1 MKKFNII
8 LACDLAGGIGYN
20 NNLPWDFALDK
31 KYFKTLTTN
40 FFTNI
45 KNILIMGKNTYR
57 IFNNRESYVVSTTL
71 KNDIT
76 TGKNVITTTETN
88 INNIYDSFSKA
99 YDDAILNE
107 GDIWVIGGSRLYEC
121 AIKHFACDKIY
132 LTLIN
137 GIFNCDIYFNI
148 NKYQIEWT
156 SNISHQNDISAQK
169 AEILFSRTKA
179 HCAFV
184 VQNDINRLDNKNYEL
199 IFKIGNV
206 IPNVETQYLNTLY
219 DVLYNGDER
228 VTRNGITLSKF
239 NKTLSFDLQKGF
251 PLLTT
256 KKMFWK
262 GIVEELL
269 FFIRGDTDTKLLSN
283 KGVKIWEPNT
293 SKEFLNKMN
302 LDYEEG
308 LMGPMYG
315 YQWRFF
321 NKNYRRF
328 FNKNYRRFFNK
339 NYSNND
345 NNFIDQL
352 KKVID
357 EIKNDPMSRRIL
369 MTTFNP
375 LQVEL
380 GVLYPCHSIIIQFY
394 VEKNENNNN
403 YLCCSM
409 YQRSCDLFLGLPFNI
424 ASTSLLLHIVAS
436 LTNTIPGTVNI
447 ILGDYHIYSEHKEQ
461 VLTQLSREPYSLCE
475 LVMPNFNT
483 LEDVEKSK
491 FEDYKIYNYEHH
503 PAIKANMIA

>member
-8 LACDLAGGIGYN
+8 LACDLGGGIGYN

-40 FFTNI
+40 FFTNK
-45 KNILIMGKNTYR
+45 KNILIMGRNTYR
-57 IFNNRESYVVSTTL
+57 IFDNRESYVVSTTL
-71 KNDIT
+71 KN
-76 TGKNVITTTETN
+76 
-88 INNIYDSFSKA
+88 NNIYDSFSKA

-107 GDIWVIGGSRLYEC
+107 GDIWIIGGSRLYEC
-121 AIKHFACDKIY
+121 AIKHFACDKVY
-132 LTLIN
+132 LTLVN
-137 GIFNCDIYFNI
+137 GIFKCDTYFNI
-148 NKYQIEWT
+148 NKYQVEWT
-156 SNISHQNDISAQK
+156 SNIS
-169 AEILFSRTKA
+169 
-179 HCAFV
+179 
-184 VQNDINRLDNKNYEL
+184 QNDINRIDNKNYEL

-219 DVLYNGDER
+219 DVLYNGNER

-283 KGVKIWEPNT
+283 KGIKIWEPNT
-293 SKEFLNKMN
+293 SKDFLNKIN

-321 NKNYRRF
+321 NKNYL
-328 FNKNYRRFFNK
+328 
-339 NYSNND
+339 NND

-352 KKVID
+352 KKIID

-394 VEKNENNNN
+394 VEKNEDNKV

-424 ASTSLLLHIVAS
+424 ASTSLLLHIIAS
-436 LTNTIPGTVNI
+436 LTNTLPGKVNI

-461 VLTQLSREPYSLCE
+461 VLTQLSRDPYSLCQ
-475 LVMPNFNT
+475 LIMPNFNI
-483 LEDVEKSK
+483 LEDVEKSTLD
-491 FEDYKIYNYEHH
+491 DYKIYNYEHH
-503 PAIKANMIA
+503 AIIKANMIA

>member
-8 LACDLAGGIGYN
+8 LACDLGGGIGYN

-40 FFTNI
+40 FFTNK
-45 KNILIMGKNTYR
+45 KNILIMGRNTYR
-57 IFNNRESYVVSTTL
+57 IFDNRESYVISTTL
-71 KNDIT
+71 KD
-76 TGKNVITTTETN
+76 

-107 GDIWVIGGSRLYEC
+107 GDIWIIGGSRLYEC
-121 AIKHFACDKIY
+121 AIKHFACDKVY
-132 LTLIN
+132 LTLVN
-137 GIFNCDIYFNI
+137 GIFKCDTYFNI
-148 NKYQIEWT
+148 NKYQVEWT
-156 SNISHQNDISAQK
+156 SNISQN
-169 AEILFSRTKA
+169 E
-179 HCAFV
+179 
-184 VQNDINRLDNKNYEL
+184 INRIDNKNYEL
-199 IFKIGNV
+199 IFKIGTV

-219 DVLYNGDER
+219 DVLYNGNER

-293 SKEFLNKMN
+293 SKDFLNKMN

-321 NKNYRRF
+321 NKNYL
-328 FNKNYRRFFNK
+328 
-339 NYSNND
+339 NND

-394 VEKNENNNN
+394 VERKE
-403 YLCCSM
+403 LCCSM

-424 ASTSLLLHIVAS
+424 ASTSLLLHIIAS

-461 VLTQLSREPYSLCE
+461 VLTQIAREPYSLCQ
-475 LVMPNFNT
+475 LVMPNFNN
-483 LEDVEKSK
+483 LEDVEKSTID
-491 FEDYKIYNYEHH
+491 DYKIYNYEHH

>member
-8 LACDLAGGIGYN
+8 LACDLGGGIGFD

-45 KNILIMGKNTYR
+45 KNILIMGRNTYR
-57 IFNNRESYVVSTTL
+57 IFDNRESYVVSTTL
-71 KNDIT
+71 KN
-76 TGKNVITTTETN
+76 V
-88 INNIYDSFSKA
+88 NNIYDSFSKA

-132 LTLIN
+132 LTLVN
-137 GIFNCDIYFNI
+137 GVFNCDTYFNI

-156 SNISHQNDISAQK
+156 SNI
-169 AEILFSRTKA
+169 
-179 HCAFV
+179 
-184 VQNDINRLDNKNYEL
+184 VQNDINRFDNKNYEL
-199 IFKIGNV
+199 IFKIGNI

-219 DVLYNGDER
+219 NVLYNGNER

-283 KGVKIWEPNT
+283 KGIKIWEPNT
-293 SKEFLNKMN
+293 NKDFLNKMN
-302 LDYEEG
+302 LDYDEG

-321 NKNYRRF
+321 NKNYRQF
-328 FNKNYRRFFNK
+328 FNKKYLD
-339 NYSNND
+339 NND

-357 EIKNDPMSRRIL
+357 EIKNNPMSRRIL

-394 VEKNENNNN
+394 VEKNE
-403 YLCCSM
+403 LCCSM

-424 ASTSLLLHIVAS
+424 ASTSLLLHIIAS
-436 LTNTIPGTVNI
+436 LTNKIPGTVNI

-475 LVMPNFNT
+475 LIMPNFNT

-491 FEDYKIYNYEHH
+491 LEDYKIYNYEHH

>member
-71 KNDIT
+71 KND
-76 TGKNVITTTETN
+76 N
-88 INNIYDSFSKA
+88 NNIYDSFSKA

-107 GDIWVIGGSRLYEC
+107 GDIWIIGGSRLYNC
-121 AIKHFACDKIY
+121 AIKHFACDKVY

-137 GIFNCDIYFNI
+137 GIFNCDTYFNI
-148 NKYQIEWT
+148 NKYQVEWT
-156 SNISHQNDISAQK
+156 SNIVQNDISAQK

-315 YQWRFF
+315 YQW
-321 NKNYRRF
+321 RF

>member
-8 LACDLAGGIGYN
+8 LACDLGGGIGYN

-40 FFTNI
+40 FFTNK
-45 KNILIMGKNTYR
+45 KNILIMGRNTYR
-57 IFNNRESYVVSTTL
+57 IFDNRKSYVISTTL
-71 KNDIT
+71 KDN
-76 TGKNVITTTETN
+76 
-88 INNIYDSFSKA
+88 NNIYDSFSKA

-107 GDIWVIGGSRLYEC
+107 GDIWIIGGSKLYDC
-121 AIKHFACDKIY
+121 AIKHFACDKVY

-137 GIFNCDIYFNI
+137 GIFYCDTYFNI
-148 NKYQIEWT
+148 NKYQVEWT
-156 SNISHQNDISAQK
+156 SNISQNDSN
-169 AEILFSRTKA
+169 R
-179 HCAFV
+179 
-184 VQNDINRLDNKNYEL
+184 INNKNYEL
-199 IFKIGNV
+199 IFKIGTV

-219 DVLYNGDER
+219 DVLYNGNER

-293 SKEFLNKMN
+293 SKDFLNKRN
-302 LDYEEG
+302 LDYDEG

-321 NKNYRRF
+321 NKNYL
-328 FNKNYRRFFNK
+328 
-339 NYSNND
+339 NND

-394 VEKNENNNN
+394 VEKNEDNKV

-424 ASTSLLLHIVAS
+424 ASTSLLLHIIAS
-436 LTNTIPGTVNI
+436 LTNTIPRTVNI

-461 VLTQLSREPYSLCE
+461 VLSQLERDPYSLCQ
-475 LVMPNFNT
+475 LVMPNFNI
-483 LEDVEKSK
+483 LEDFEKSTID
-491 FEDYKIYNYEHH
+491 DYKIYNYEHH
-503 PAIKANMIA
+503 PAIKANIIA

>member
-8 LACDLAGGIGYN
+8 LACDLEGGIGYN

-40 FFTNI
+40 FFTNK

-57 IFNNRESYVVSTTL
+57 IFDNRESYVISTTL
-71 KNDIT
+71 KD
-76 TGKNVITTTETN
+76 

-99 YDDAILNE
+99 YDNAILNE
-107 GDIWVIGGSRLYEC
+107 GEIWVIGGSKLYDC
-121 AIKHFACDKIY
+121 AIKHFACDKVY
-132 LTLIN
+132 LTLVN
-137 GIFNCDIYFNI
+137 GIFKCDTYFNI
-148 NKYQIEWT
+148 NKYQIEWI
-156 SNISHQNDISAQK
+156 SNISQNDISPQK

-179 HCAFV
+179 HYTFV
-184 VQNDINRLDNKNYEL
+184 VQNDINRIDNKNYEL
-199 IFKIGNV
+199 IFKIGTV

-219 DVLYNGDER
+219 DVLYNGNER

-293 SKEFLNKMN
+293 NKDFLNKMN

-321 NKNYRRF
+321 NKNYL
-328 FNKNYRRFFNK
+328 N
-339 NYSNND
+339 NND

-352 KKVID
+352 KKVIY

-394 VEKNENNNN
+394 VEENKDNNN

-424 ASTSLLLHIVAS
+424 ASTSLLLHIIAS

-461 VLTQLSREPYSLCE
+461 VLTQLSREPYSLCQ
-475 LVMPNFNT
+475 LVIPNFNN
-483 LEDVEKSK
+483 LEDVEKSSLD
-491 FEDYKIYNYEHH
+491 DYKIYNYEHH
-503 PAIKANMIA
+503 TAIKASMIV

>member
-8 LACDLAGGIGYN
+8 LACDLGGGIGYN

-40 FFTNI
+40 FFTNK
-45 KNILIMGKNTYR
+45 KNILIMGRNTYR
-57 IFNNRESYVVSTTL
+57 IFDNRESYVVSTTL
-71 KNDIT
+71 T
-76 TGKNVITTTETN
+76 NVISTTLKD

-121 AIKHFACDKIY
+121 AIKHFACDKVY

-137 GIFNCDIYFNI
+137 GIFHCDTYFNI
-148 NKYQIEWT
+148 NKYQVEWT
-156 SNISHQNDISAQK
+156 SNISHQNDI
-169 AEILFSRTKA
+169 
-179 HCAFV
+179 
-184 VQNDINRLDNKNYEL
+184 NRIDNKNYEL
-199 IFKIGNV
+199 IFKIGTV

-219 DVLYNGDER
+219 DVLYNGNER

-293 SKEFLNKMN
+293 SKDFLNKMN
-302 LDYEEG
+302 LDYDEG

-321 NKNYRRF
+321 NKNYL
-328 FNKNYRRFFNK
+328 
-339 NYSNND
+339 NND

-394 VEKNENNNN
+394 VEKKE
-403 YLCCSM
+403 LCCSM

-424 ASTSLLLHIVAS
+424 ASTSLLLHIIAS

-461 VLTQLSREPYSLCE
+461 VLTQLSREPYSLCQ
-475 LVMPNFNT
+475 LVMPNFNN
-483 LEDVEKSK
+483 LEDVEKSTID
-491 FEDYKIYNYEHH
+491 DYKIYNYEHH

>member
-8 LACDLAGGIGYN
+8 LACDLGGGIGFD

-45 KNILIMGKNTYR
+45 KNILIMGRNTYR
-57 IFNNRESYVVSTTL
+57 IFNNRESYVVSSTL
-71 KNDIT
+71 K
-76 TGKNVITTTETN
+76 N

-99 YDDAILNE
+99 YDDAILHE

-132 LTLIN
+132 LTLVN
-137 GIFNCDIYFNI
+137 GVFYCDTYFNI
-148 NKYQIEWT
+148 NKYEIKWT
-156 SNISHQNDISAQK
+156 SNI
-169 AEILFSRTKA
+169 
-179 HCAFV
+179 
-184 VQNDINRLDNKNYEL
+184 VQYDINRFDDKNYQL
-199 IFKIGNV
+199 IFKIGNI

-219 DVLYNGDER
+219 DILYNGNER

-283 KGVKIWEPNT
+283 KGIKIWEPNT
-293 SKEFLNKMN
+293 NKDFLNKIN
-302 LDYEEG
+302 LDYDEG

-321 NKNYRRF
+321 NKNYLD
-328 FNKNYRRFFNK
+328 
-339 NYSNND
+339 NND

-375 LQVEL
+375 LQVHL

-394 VEKNENNNN
+394 LEKNK
-403 YLCCSM
+403 LSCSM

-424 ASTSLLLHIVAS
+424 ASTSLLLHIIAS

-447 ILGDYHIYSEHKEQ
+447 ILGDYHIYLEHKKQ

-491 FEDYKIYNYEHH
+491 FEDYKIYNYEYH
-503 PAIKANMIA
+503 PVIKANMIA

>member
-8 LACDLAGGIGYN
+8 LACDLEGGIGYN

-57 IFNNRESYVVSTTL
+57 IFDNRESYVITSTL
-71 KNDIT
+71 
-76 TGKNVITTTETN
+76 KNVITTTLKN
-88 INNIYDSFSKA
+88 VNNIYDSFSKA

-132 LTLIN
+132 LTLVN
-137 GIFNCDIYFNI
+137 GVFYCDTYFNI

-156 SNISHQNDISAQK
+156 SNI
-169 AEILFSRTKA
+169 
-179 HCAFV
+179 
-184 VQNDINRLDNKNYEL
+184 VQNDINRFDDKNYQL

-219 DVLYNGDER
+219 DVLYNGNER

-283 KGVKIWEPNT
+283 KGIKIWEPNT
-293 SKEFLNKMN
+293 NKDFLNKMN
-302 LDYEEG
+302 LDYDEG

-321 NKNYRRF
+321 NKNYRQ
-328 FNKNYRRFFNK
+328 FFNK
-339 NYSNND
+339 NYSNNNND
-345 NNFIDQL
+345 NNDNFIDQL

-375 LQVEL
+375 LQVDL

-394 VEKNENNNN
+394 VEKNEDSKQMR
-403 YLCCSM
+403 LCCSM

-424 ASTSLLLHIVAS
+424 ASTSLLLHIIAS

-461 VLTQLSREPYSLCE
+461 VLTQLSREPYSLCQ
-475 LVMPNFNT
+475 LVMTNFNT
-483 LEDVEKSK
+483 LEDVEKSTLD
-491 FEDYKIYNYEHH
+491 DYKIYNYEHH

>member
-8 LACDLAGGIGYN
+8 LACDLEGGIGYN

-40 FFTNI
+40 FFTNK

-57 IFNNRESYVVSTTL
+57 IFDNRESYVISTTL
-71 KNDIT
+71 KD
-76 TGKNVITTTETN
+76 

-107 GDIWVIGGSRLYEC
+107 GDIWIIGGSRLYEC
-121 AIKHFACDKIY
+121 AIKHFACDKVY
-132 LTLIN
+132 LTLVN
-137 GIFNCDIYFNI
+137 GIFKCDTYFNI
-148 NKYQIEWT
+148 NKYQVEWT
-156 SNISHQNDISAQK
+156 SNIS
-169 AEILFSRTKA
+169 
-179 HCAFV
+179 
-184 VQNDINRLDNKNYEL
+184 QNDINRIDNKNYEL

-219 DVLYNGDER
+219 DVLYNGNER

-293 SKEFLNKMN
+293 NKDFLNKMN

-321 NKNYRRF
+321 NKKYL
-328 FNKNYRRFFNK
+328 
-339 NYSNND
+339 NND
-345 NNFIDQL
+345 NDFIDQL

-394 VEKNENNNN
+394 VEENKDNNN

-424 ASTSLLLHIVAS
+424 ASTSLLLHIIAS

-461 VLTQLSREPYSLCE
+461 VLTQIAREPYSLCQ
-475 LVMPNFNT
+475 LVIPNFNN
-483 LEDVEKSK
+483 LEDVEKSSLD
-491 FEDYKIYNYEHH
+491 DYKIYNYEHH
-503 PAIKANMIA
+503 SVIKASMIA

>member
-8 LACDLAGGIGYN
+8 LACDLGGGIGYN

-40 FFTNI
+40 FFTNK
-45 KNILIMGKNTYR
+45 KNILIMGRNTYR
-57 IFNNRESYVVSTTL
+57 IFDNRESYVVSTTL
-71 KNDIT
+71 T
-76 TGKNVITTTETN
+76 NVISTTLTN
-88 INNIYDSFSKA
+88 VISTTLKDINNIYDSFSKA

-121 AIKHFACDKIY
+121 AIKHFACDKVY

-137 GIFNCDIYFNI
+137 GIFHCDTYFNI
-148 NKYQIEWT
+148 NKYQVEWT
-156 SNISHQNDISAQK
+156 SNISHQNDI
-169 AEILFSRTKA
+169 
-179 HCAFV
+179 
-184 VQNDINRLDNKNYEL
+184 NRIDNKNYEL
-199 IFKIGNV
+199 IFKIGTV

-219 DVLYNGDER
+219 DVLYNGNER

-293 SKEFLNKMN
+293 SKDFLNKMN
-302 LDYEEG
+302 LDYDEG

-321 NKNYRRF
+321 NKNYL
-328 FNKNYRRFFNK
+328 
-339 NYSNND
+339 NND

-394 VEKNENNNN
+394 VEKKE
-403 YLCCSM
+403 LCCSM

-424 ASTSLLLHIVAS
+424 ASTSLLLHIIAS

-461 VLTQLSREPYSLCE
+461 VLTQLSREPYSLCQ
-475 LVMPNFNT
+475 LVMPNFNN
-483 LEDVEKSK
+483 LEDVEKSTID
-491 FEDYKIYNYEHH
+491 DYKIYNYEHH

>member
-8 LACDLAGGIGYN
+8 LACDLGGGIGYN

-71 KNDIT
+71 T
-76 TGKNVITTTETN
+76 NV
-88 INNIYDSFSKA
+88 NNIYDSFSKA

-132 LTLIN
+132 LTLVN
-137 GIFNCDIYFNI
+137 GIFHCDTYFNI
-148 NKYQIEWT
+148 NKYQVEWT
-156 SNISHQNDISAQK
+156 SNISHQNDIN
-169 AEILFSRTKA
+169 R
-179 HCAFV
+179 
-184 VQNDINRLDNKNYEL
+184 INNKNYEL
-199 IFKIGNV
+199 IFKIGNI

-219 DVLYNGDER
+219 DVLYNGNER

-293 SKEFLNKMN
+293 NKDFLNKMN
-302 LDYEEG
+302 LDYDEG

-321 NKNYRRF
+321 NKNYF
-328 FNKNYRRFFNK
+328 
-339 NYSNND
+339 NND

-394 VEKNENNNN
+394 VDKNEESNHMR
-403 YLCCSM
+403 LCCSM

-424 ASTSLLLHIVAS
+424 ASTSLLLHIIAS

-461 VLTQLSREPYSLCE
+461 VLTQLSREQYSLCQ
-475 LVMPNFNT
+475 LVMPNFNN
-483 LEDVEKSK
+483 LEDVEKSTLD
-491 FEDYKIYNYEHH
+491 DYKIYNYEHH